1 MTDNNDFPTE
11 TVLSDGSVYRVVPVE
26 TGVRAIRAWAEHPW
40 PMSPAQ
46 ALALRDRLGWTS
58 SPTDEE
64 MLTTDRGIGEKNA
77 WFLTA
82 EADRGTRTVSSFR
95 MSLTSRIP
103 KEVMDEAVPITER
116 AFNAYVE
123 ALTTV
128 YVQGTR
134 SKRKQHT
141 TVTWTLPS
149 DASVRIGTVSWLISI
164 SITSPAG
171 NEAARG
177 EAQYFAEIADEN
189 DVPYIDIDNP
199 DPDRRLCYGLS
210 RAAAF

>member
-1 MTDNNDFPTE
+1 MTASTAGAVFPTE
-11 TVLSDGSVYRVVPVE
+11 TVLSDGSVYRVVPVG
-26 TGVRAIRAWAEHPW
+26 TGMRAIRAWVEHPW

-64 MLTTDRGIGEKNA
+64 MFTTDHGIGEKDA
-77 WFLTA
+77 FFATIK
-82 EADRGTRTVSSFR
+82 RGQTVASFDLI
-95 MSLTSRIP
+95 LTSRVP
-103 KEVMDEAVPITER
+103 KDVMDEAVPITGR
-116 AFNAYVE
+116 AFDAYVE
-123 ALTTV
+123 ALTAV
-128 YVQGTR
+128 YGR
-134 SKRKQHT
+134 GARGKRKQHAS
-141 TVTWTLPS
+141 VTWVLPS

-177 EAQYFAEIADEN
+177 EAQYFDEIADEN

-199 DPDRRLCYGLS
+199 DS
-210 RAAAF
+210 

>member
-1 MTDNNDFPTE
+1 MPADTVDAVFPTE

-26 TGVRAIRAWAEHPW
+26 AGVRAIRAWVEHPW

-103 KEVMDEAVPITER
+103 KNVMDEAVPITER
-116 AFNAYVE
+116 AFDAYVE
-123 ALTTV
+123 ALTAV
-128 YVQGTR
+128 YGQGTR
-134 SKRKQHT
+134 GKRKQHASM
-141 TVTWTLPS
+141 TWALPS
-149 DASVRIGTVSWLISI
+149 DASVRIGTVGWVIGADVD
-164 SITSPAG
+164 SPAG

-189 DVPYIDIDNP
+189 DPA
-199 DPDRRLCYGLS
+199 R
-210 RAAAF
+210 

>member
-95 MSLTSRIP
+95 MALTSRIP
-103 KEVMDEAVPITER
+103 KDMTNEAVPITER
-116 AFNAYVE
+116 AFDAYVE
-123 ALTTV
+123 ALTAI
-128 YVQGTR
+128 YGQGKR

-141 TVTWTLPS
+141 TVTWALPS
-149 DASVRIGTVSWLISI
+149 DASVDISTVSWLISI
-164 SITSPAG
+164 DVDSPEL

-177 EAQYFAEIADEN
+177 EAQYFDEIADEN
-189 DVPYIDIDNP
+189 DVPYPP
-199 DPDRRLCYGLS
+199 DGADSGR
-210 RAAAF
+210 

>member
-1 MTDNNDFPTE
+1 MTDDAADAFRHR

-26 TGVRAIRAWAEHPW
+26 AGVRAIRAWVEHPW

-64 MLTTDRGIGEKNA
+64 MLTTDHDLEEKDA

-82 EADRGTRTVSSFR
+82 EADRGTRTVSSFNI
-95 MSLTSRIP
+95 SLTSRVP
-103 KEVMDEAVPITER
+103 KDVMDEAVPITER
-116 AFNAYVE
+116 AFDAYVE
-123 ALTTV
+123 ALTAV
-128 YVQGTR
+128 YGRGDR
-134 SKRKQHT
+134 SRSRGVLS
-141 TVTWTLPS
+141 VTWTLPS
-149 DASVRIGTVSWLISI
+149 DTSVEIGTVGRVVSVDV
-164 SITSPAG
+164 TSPAG

-189 DVPYIDIDNP
+189 DPA
-199 DPDRRLCYGLS
+199 R
-210 RAAAF
+210 

>member
-1 MTDNNDFPTE
+1 MTDNNDFPTK

-26 TGVRAIRAWAEHPW
+26 TGVRAVRAWAEYPW

-64 MLTTDRGIGEKNA
+64 MFTTDHDLEEKDA
-77 WFLTA
+77 SFTIIKR
-82 EADRGTRTVSSFR
+82 EQTVASFN

-103 KEVMDEAVPITER
+103 KNVMDEAVPITER
-116 AFNAYVE
+116 AFDAYVE
-123 ALTTV
+123 ALTAI
-128 YVQGTR
+128 YGRGAR
-134 SKRKQHT
+134 SRSRGVLS
-141 TVTWTLPS
+141 VTWTLPS
-149 DASVRIGTVSWLISI
+149 DTSVEIGTVGWVIDVDVD
-164 SITSPAG
+164 SPAS

-177 EAQYFAEIADEN
+177 EAQYFDEIADEN

-199 DPDRRLCYGLS
+199 DS
-210 RAAAF
+210 

>member
-1 MTDNNDFPTE
+1 MTTGAVFPTE

-58 SPTDEE
+58 SPTNER
-64 MLTTDRGIGEKNA
+64 MFTTDHDLEEKDASFN
-77 WFLTA
+77 TI
-82 EADRGTRTVSSFR
+82 EAGGDTRTVSSFHL
-95 MSLTSRIP
+95 SLTSRIP
-103 KEVMDEAVPITER
+103 KPVRAEAVPIAGK
-116 AFNAYVE
+116 AFDAYVE
-123 ALTTV
+123 ALTAV
-128 YVQGTR
+128 YGQGKR
-134 SKRKQHT
+134 SRNRGVLSVK
-141 TVTWTLPS
+141 WTLPS
-149 DASVRIGTVSWLISI
+149 DTLVNIGTIGRVVSVDVD
-164 SITSPAG
+164 SPAL

-199 DPDRRLCYGLS
+199 DT
-210 RAAAF
+210 

>member
-1 MTDNNDFPTE
+1 MTTGAVFPAE

-26 TGVRAIRAWAEHPW
+26 TGVRAIRAWVEHPW

-64 MLTTDRGIGEKNA
+64 MFTTDHGIGEKDA
-77 WFLTA
+77 SFITIKRGQTV
-82 EADRGTRTVSSFR
+82 ADFHL
-95 MSLTSRIP
+95 SLTSRIP
-103 KEVMDEAVPITER
+103 KPVRAEAVPIAGK
-116 AFNAYVE
+116 AFEAYVE
-123 ALTTV
+123 ALTV
-128 YVQGTR
+128 IYGQGKR
-134 SKRKQHT
+134 SRNRGVLSVK
-141 TVTWTLPS
+141 WTLPS
-149 DASVRIGTVSWLISI
+149 DTLVDIGTVGRVVSVDVD
-164 SITSPAG
+164 SPAS

-199 DPDRRLCYGLS
+199 DS
-210 RAAAF
+210 

>member
-1 MTDNNDFPTE
+1 MPADTVDAVFPTE

-26 TGVRAIRAWAEHPW
+26 AGVKAIRAWAEHPW

-58 SPTDEE
+58 SPTNER
-64 MLTTDRGIGEKNA
+64 MFTTDHDLEEKDA
-77 WFLTA
+77 SFTDV
-82 EADRGTRTVSSFR
+82 EAGGDARTVVSFR

-103 KEVMDEAVPITER
+103 KDVMDEAVPITGR

-123 ALTTV
+123 ALTAV
-128 YVQGTR
+128 YGRGTR
-134 SKRKQHT
+134 GKRKQHASMK
-141 TVTWTLPS
+141 WTLPS

-177 EAQYFAEIADEN
+177 EAQYFDEIADEN
-189 DVPYIDIDNP
+189 DPA
-199 DPDRRLCYGLS
+199 R
-210 RAAAF
+210 

>member
-1 MTDNNDFPTE
+1 MTADTAGAVFPTE

-26 TGVRAIRAWAEHPW
+26 TGVRAIRAWAEYPW

-64 MLTTDRGIGEKNA
+64 MFTTDHDLEEKDA
-77 WFLTA
+77 SFTIIKR
-82 EADRGTRTVSSFR
+82 EQTVASFN

-103 KEVMDEAVPITER
+103 KNVMDEAVPITER
-116 AFNAYVE
+116 AFDAYVE
-123 ALTTV
+123 ALTAI
-128 YVQGTR
+128 YGQGAR
-134 SKRKQHT
+134 SRSRGVLS
-141 TVTWTLPS
+141 VTWTLPS
-149 DASVRIGTVSWLISI
+149 DTSVEIGTVGWVIDVDVD
-164 SITSPAG
+164 SPAS

-177 EAQYFAEIADEN
+177 EAQYFDEIADEN

-199 DPDRRLCYGLS
+199 DS
-210 RAAAF
+210 

>member
-1 MTDNNDFPTE
+1 MTADTAGAVFPCRS
-11 TVLSDGSVYRVVPVE
+11 VLSDGSVYRVVPVGA
-26 TGVRAIRAWAEHPW
+26 GVRAVRAWAEYPW

-64 MLTTDRGIGEKNA
+64 MFTTDHDLEEKDA
-77 WFLTA
+77 SFTIIKR
-82 EADRGTRTVSSFR
+82 EQTVASFN

-103 KEVMDEAVPITER
+103 KDVMDEAVPITER
-116 AFNAYVE
+116 AFDAYVE
-123 ALTTV
+123 ALTAI
-128 YVQGTR
+128 YGQGAR
-134 SKRKQHT
+134 SRSRGVLS
-141 TVTWTLPS
+141 VTWTLPS
-149 DASVRIGTVSWLISI
+149 DTSVEIGTVGWVIDVDVD
-164 SITSPAG
+164 SPAL

-199 DPDRRLCYGLS
+199 DS
-210 RAAAF
+210 